1 MKIALCNEV
10 LRDMEFAAQCDYAA
24 ALGYDGL
31 EVAPFT
37 VSDAPHLLSADAR
50 TKLRRAVS
58 DSGIV
63 VTGLHWLLVAPPGL
77 SLNGP
82 DAALRQRTLDVM
94 LRLVDLCAELG
105 GTVLVHGSPAQRSV
119 APGGDAEAAWDR
131 AREAFAAVAEAAG
144 KAGVTYCIEPLS
156 PRETNFINTVEDAV
170 RMVKAVDHPA
180 FRTMIDTSA
189 AGSTEKAP
197 VADLIDQWLPAG
209 MVAHVQVNDR
219 NRRGPGEGTDRFAP
233 VFAALQ
239 RQGYDGV
246 VAIEPFVYEPDGAA
260 CAARSIGYVRGVLE
274 GLAWPR

>member
-37 VSDAPHLLSADAR
+37 VSDEPHLLSAGAR
-50 TKLRRAVS
+50 AKLRRAVS
-58 DSGIV
+58 DAGIV
-63 VTGLHWLLVAPPGL
+63 VTGLHWLLVAPAGL

-82 DAALRQRTLDVM
+82 DAALRRRTLDVM

-105 GTVLVHGSPAQRSV
+105 GTVLVHGSPGQRSV
-119 APGGDAEAAWDR
+119 PSGGDATVAWDH
-131 AREAFAAVAEAAG
+131 AREAFAAVAGAAG
-144 KAGVTYCIEPLS
+144 KAGVTYCIEPLA

-180 FRTMIDTSA
+180 LRTMIDTSA
-189 AGSTEKAP
+189 AGSTEKQA
-197 VADLIDQWLPAG
+197 VAELIDQWLPTG
-209 MVAHVQVNDR
+209 MVVHVQVNDR

-239 RQGYDGV
+239 RQGYDRV

>member
-37 VSDAPHLLSADAR
+37 VSDQPHILGADAR
-50 TKLRRAVS
+50 AQLRRAVT
-58 DSGIV
+58 DAGIV

-82 DAALRQRTLDVM
+82 DAKLRQRTLDVM

-105 GTVLVHGSPAQRSV
+105 GSVLVHGSPGQRSV
-119 APGGDAEAAWDR
+119 APGDDGAAAWER
-131 AREAFAAVAEAAG
+131 ARESFSAVADAAG
-144 KAGVTYCIEPLS
+144 KAGVTYCVEPLS

-189 AGSTEKAP
+189 AGATEKAP
-197 VADLIDQWLPAG
+197 VADLIDRWLPAG
-209 MVAHVQVNDR
+209 MVAHIQVNDR
-219 NRRGPGEGTDRFAP
+219 NRRGPGEGADKFAP

-239 RQGYDGV
+239 RQGYDRV

>member
-10 LRDMEFAAQCDYAA
+10 LRDMEFAAQCAYAA

-37 VSDAPHLLSADAR
+37 ISDQPHLLPADDRA
-50 TKLRRAVS
+50 KLRRAVS
-58 DSGIV
+58 DAGIA

-82 DAALRQRTLDVM
+82 DAALRRRTLDVM

-105 GTVLVHGSPAQRSV
+105 GTVLVHGSPGQRSV
-119 APGGDAEAAWDR
+119 APGGDAVAAWER
-131 AREAFAAVAEAAG
+131 ARESFAVVAEAAG
-144 KAGVTYCIEPLS
+144 KASVTYCIEPLS

-189 AGSTEKAP
+189 ASATEQQP

-219 NRRGPGEGTDRFAP
+219 NRRGPGEGADKFAP

-246 VAIEPFVYEPDGAA
+246 VAVEPFVYEPDGAA

-274 GLAWPR
+274 GLAWAR

>member
-37 VSDAPHLLSADAR
+37 ISDEPHLLGAEAR
-50 TKLRRAVS
+50 TRLRRAVS
-58 DSGIV
+58 DAGIA

-82 DAALRQRTLDVM
+82 DAPLRRRTLDVM
-94 LRLVDLCAELG
+94 LRLVELCAELG
-105 GTVLVHGSPAQRSV
+105 GTVLVHGSPGQRSV
-119 APGGDAEAAWDR
+119 APGGDAAAAWEC

-144 KAGVTYCIEPLS
+144 KSGVTYCIEPLS

-219 NRRGPGEGTDRFAP
+219 NRRGPGEGTDKFAP

-239 RQGYDGV
+239 RQGYDRV

-274 GLAWPR
+274 GLAWAR